1 MSELRIVPR
10 KYFPSID
17 LVLSGPLRVPVT
29 TVPSPSVP
37 LKRLHSPK
45 PLQATDFMKT
55 IDTRFSSRSLI
66 GSALPTMVLKHRRSS
81 SANTFDSQAYYAD
94 SSDIETICDE
104 QDEQE
109 SGPSAWSADVRMGA
123 DEELEWQDEDGE
135 ELFQVD
141 EEWWGDVEDEL
152 DEEDGRSSSY
162 NGSETDSD
170 TVVEDSTPSPSH
182 NLTFVQRLLWRI
194 TKRSGP
200 CPCKTC
206 SPSKLANSSSTS
218 KISLVQAR
226 QLAPTQQKNV
236 RNFWNLK

>member
-81 SANTFDSQAYYAD
+81 N
-94 SSDIETICDE
+94 
-104 QDEQE
+104 EQE

-182 NLTFVQRLLWRI
+182 NLTFVQNNKTLW
-194 TKRSGP
+194 
-200 CPCKTC
+200 
-206 SPSKLANSSSTS
+206 
-218 KISLVQAR
+218 SLPMQNLQPLEAR
-226 QLAPTQQKNV
+226 QFILDLKN
-236 RNFWNLK
+236 